1 MTKNILILPGDGIG
15 QEVSSSMKEVL
26 HYLIEEQNLNCKITE
41 RNVGGS
47 SYDEFGTP
55 LTEETLKIAKDSD
68 AILFGAVGGPQWDN
82 LEWDNRP
89 EQALLALRKSL
100 SLFANLRPAFLFNEL
115 ASASP
120 LKNNIIENLD
130 ILIVREL
137 TGGIYFGE
145 PRGIVENESPKYGF
159 NTMIYNEDE
168 IRRIAKVAFEAAMN
182 RNRKLCSVEKAN
194 VLEVS
199 KFWRSIITEMGSEY
213 PEVELSHQLADN
225 TAMQLVLNPN
235 QYDVIVSGNL
245 FGDILSD
252 IAATLSGSIGML
264 PSASLNSSSQG
275 MYEPCHGSAPDIAGK
290 GVANPIAMIASLA
303 MAFEY
308 SLDRIDIAK
317 RIESAIKIFISNG
330 FRTKDIA
337 TSEEFVRTE
346 DVAPALI
353 NILKD
358 GHE

>member
-26 HYLIEEQNLNCKITE
+26 HYLIEEQNLNFKITE

-337 TSEEFVRTE
+337 TSEEFVRTQ

-358 GHE
+358 